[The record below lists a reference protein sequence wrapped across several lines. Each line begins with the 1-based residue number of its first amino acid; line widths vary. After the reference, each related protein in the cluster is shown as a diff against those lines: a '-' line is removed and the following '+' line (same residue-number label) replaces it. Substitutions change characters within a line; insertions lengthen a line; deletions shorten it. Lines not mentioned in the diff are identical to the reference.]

1 MKRMQTE
8 EGFSLRTQRKALKM
22 LRRGD
27 SEGEAGTVRGEA
39 WQRRGLAGRGEPRQV
54 QGRAKTKQAQE
65 NARQSTEI
73 RWLGKPKWKSCAYSV
88 RKGRWTGK

>member
-1 MKRMQTE
+1 MKRGRE
-8 EGFSLRTQRKALKM
+8 
-22 LRRGD
+22 
-27 SEGEAGTVRGEA
+27 EA
-39 WQRRGLAGRGEPRQV
+39 WPEEEEPRQV